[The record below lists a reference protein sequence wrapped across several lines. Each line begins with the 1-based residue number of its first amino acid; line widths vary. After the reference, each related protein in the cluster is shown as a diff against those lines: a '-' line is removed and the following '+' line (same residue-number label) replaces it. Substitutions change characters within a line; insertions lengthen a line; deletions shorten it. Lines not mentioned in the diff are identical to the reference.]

1 MAIKKYLIHTNHM
14 TRVGIVLKAQRLKQ
28 IMKYHKG
35 RYIFMGRGDYEMPR
49 ISQLGN
55 DTKIEV
61 KGNEVFIKIQIVFI
75 S

>member
-1 MAIKKYLIHTNHM
+1 
-14 TRVGIVLKAQRLKQ
+14 
-28 IMKYHKG
+28 
-35 RYIFMGRGDYEMPR
+35 MPR